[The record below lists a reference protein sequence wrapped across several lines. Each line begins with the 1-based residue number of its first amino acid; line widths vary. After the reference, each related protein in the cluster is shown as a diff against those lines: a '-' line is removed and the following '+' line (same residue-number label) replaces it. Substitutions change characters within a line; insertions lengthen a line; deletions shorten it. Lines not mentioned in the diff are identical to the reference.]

1 MNEQCKL
8 KLLKFVFQIHYNR
21 PRMYLF
27 TYAVDDDNTNEMYA
41 EFHLGIEYIIL
52 GNAKYYHMHL

>member
-1 MNEQCKL
+1 MAGNQFIEIC
-8 KLLKFVFQIHYNR
+8 VFQIHYNR

-52 GNAKYYHMHL
+52 